1 MTNNSDKNI
10 EKIKNTIWDSVKKLK
25 EARKQ
30 IGWSIAEL
38 SRQSGVSVGVISDLE
53 NSKGKVPSL
62 ANFIAL
68 TRTLKMSEAFVIK
81 TIQGECSSTKRKTD
95 EKELE
100 YTLINCLRDYG
111 LYDENSTKFI
121 FQAIEFAKS
130 RKPSNSK

>member
-10 EKIKNTIWDSVKKLK
+10 EKIKNTIWDSVEKLK
-25 EARKQ
+25 EARNQ

-53 NSKGKVPSL
+53 NNKGKVPSL

-81 TIQGECSSTKRKTD
+81 TIQGEHSPMKCKND

-121 FQAIEFAKS
+121 FQAIKFAKS